1 MHGLE
6 QIVAMNAKAGQ
17 STSVDLSAF
26 TPWGVEYGST
36 EDALGYRAVN
46 ADTHAR
52 GPVFATYDQALADM
66 IARHAGHEDPKHL
79 GFAPVAA
86 TAGA

>member
-6 QIVAMNAKAGQ
+6 QIVAMNAKAGS

-26 TPWGVEYGST
+26 KPWTVKLVDAEI
-36 EDALGYRAVN
+36 ALGYQPVN
-46 ADTHAR
+46 AETDFK
-52 GPVFATYDQALADM
+52 GPIFSTYDQALADM

>member
-26 TPWGVEYGST
+26 KPWTVKMV
-36 EDALGYRAVN
+36 DADISLAYQPVN
-46 ADTHAR
+46 EETGFE
-52 GPVFATYDQALADM
+52 GPHFATYDQALADM

-79 GFAPVAA
+79 GFAPVVA

>member
-6 QIVAMNAKAGQ
+6 QIVAMNAKAGG

-26 TPWGVEYGST
+26 APWGVEYG
-36 EDALGYRAVN
+36 DDGDGVGYRPVN
-46 ADTHAR
+46 ADTHFR
-52 GPVFATYDQALADM
+52 GPVFKTYDQALADM

-79 GFAPVAA
+79 GFSAIPA
-86 TAGA
+86 TSET